1 MMRWRSLWRWVAGGF
16 AAIVLLLGLAT
27 GLFRLL
33 VPTLPQYEHEIEAWA
48 SDALKVPVTLGSY
61 DLRWTLEGPQ
71 LVFFDAELW
80 TPDRSE
86 RVLHADGGAVRVSL
100 IDLVRGKLRLSRLM
114 LRGAQIEI
122 DRDAAGEWRV
132 LGRELPAMSGAGAT
146 SVLPRG
152 ELELRDATVI
162 VSDGQEPPLRLS
174 GVRFSFERGSD
185 YLRLDGAL
193 DLPERSDGHLEVVVQ
208 TDAGQLERWQLYVRG
223 ERLDLTLLDRVAPA
237 LRGRLRGGYADLTL
251 WSWLRGR
258 RLDEGSLVLDAHDVL
273 LGDGPATGQSM
284 AAPAVAYETLGGRF
298 EWNRLPGGWRVKGE
312 GVQLAHGAH
321 QWPGSSFRV
330 DLNDGGGLDAL
341 QAEYLRLEDLTPLL
355 AWLPDG
361 DARTRAIG
369 LDAHGELSDVAFQR
383 VGTGSDVKLSGYF
396 TDLGFQPVGG
406 VPGASGL
413 TGNVRMDEDG
423 GRLELASSHVVT
435 EWPSIFRAPLPEAE
449 LRGALSWQR
458 QPEGWRV
465 LSEELLLA
473 TDDMRSR
480 AQLELKLPADGSSP
494 LIDLQLAMEDAD
506 IAAASRYLPARRM
519 PAKVV
524 DWLDAALRSGRVASA
539 TVSLIGPIRAFPF
552 DAKEGDFRARLQIE
566 NATLAY
572 WPEWPVVES
581 MNGTVEFHDAS
592 LSGQMREAVVGG
604 NRVAPALVN
613 IADLREGVIEYTGH
627 SSGDVDAVLGYLRT
641 SGLAKRSAMLEH
653 GLEAS
658 GPGELDLDFSLPVRR
673 LDGTRVRATL
683 HVDGGTVGIAGL
695 RQRFEG
701 VQGAVEYGDEGLR
714 ADKLKALFL
723 GRPVEA
729 ALTPQRADDGHVAA
743 TQLDID
749 GRFDGIDFG
758 AGLDERLGK
767 LLAGSSMYH
776 ARARLPRDGS
786 GFEIDVRSD
795 LVGTELRM
803 PAPLAKASDAPAA
816 LAVHTRF
823 PAPDN
828 ALIEVRLGEGQRAL
842 FEAARDAHGWRFR
855 RGSVE
860 LSGETPQLVE
870 AQGLAVRGQVAV
882 LDFQRWLDF
891 DMHGPVGGEPLL
903 SFLDLRIDDLHAF
916 DQRFPHVHTQVDRND
931 REWLVQL
938 DGADLR
944 GSLFVPLDARSTT
957 PLVAKLDALHL
968 TSDDNPGKPADPR
981 TLRAMQIEVGDFAYN
996 TMHFGRLT
1004 LDLAPVASGVRVT
1017 KLETTAPSFTLA
1029 GSGQWLL
1036 TDFGHQS
1043 TLDFKLHSTD
1053 VAATLAALDFDSSL
1067 SASDADVSASV
1078 SWPGAPGPRFKEQ
1091 LTGDVKIH
1099 VGSGQ
1104 LTSVEPGAG
1113 RMFGLLSVAAL
1124 PRRLSL
1130 DFRDVFEKGLAF
1142 DEIHG
1147 DFTLDGGNAYTN
1159 NLALEGPAAD
1169 VGIVGRTGLV
1179 TKDYDQNAMVY
1190 ANFGAT
1196 LPVAGVLAG
1205 GPVGGAAMLLFS
1217 QIFKKPLKNMMG
1229 AHYRIS
1235 GSWDQPV
1242 VERVTTESEN
1252 AEGARN
1258 ARAPGAQQPLAE
1270 DHR

>member
-1 MMRWRSLWRWVAGGF
+1 
-16 AAIVLLLGLAT
+16 
-27 GLFRLL
+27 
-33 VPTLPQYEHEIEAWA
+33 
-48 SDALKVPVTLGSY
+48 
-61 DLRWTLEGPQ
+61 
-71 LVFFDAELW
+71 
-80 TPDRSE
+80 
-86 RVLHADGGAVRVSL
+86 
-100 IDLVRGKLRLSRLM
+100 
-114 LRGAQIEI
+114 
-122 DRDAAGEWRV
+122 
-132 LGRELPAMSGAGAT
+132 
-146 SVLPRG
+146 
-152 ELELRDATVI
+152 
-162 VSDGQEPPLRLS
+162 
-174 GVRFSFERGSD
+174 
-185 YLRLDGAL
+185 
-193 DLPERSDGHLEVVVQ
+193 
-208 TDAGQLERWQLYVRG
+208 
-223 ERLDLTLLDRVAPA
+223 
-237 LRGRLRGGYADLTL
+237 
-251 WSWLRGR
+251 
-258 RLDEGSLVLDAHDVL
+258 
-273 LGDGPATGQSM
+273 
-284 AAPAVAYETLGGRF
+284 
-298 EWNRLPGGWRVKGE
+298 
-312 GVQLAHGAH
+312 
-321 QWPGSSFRV
+321 
-330 DLNDGGGLDAL
+330 
-341 QAEYLRLEDLTPLL
+341 
-355 AWLPDG
+355 
-361 DARTRAIG
+361 
-369 LDAHGELSDVAFQR
+369 
-383 VGTGSDVKLSGYF
+383 
-396 TDLGFQPVGG
+396 
-406 VPGASGL
+406 
-413 TGNVRMDEDG
+413 
-423 GRLELASSHVVT
+423 
-435 EWPSIFRAPLPEAE
+435 
-449 LRGALSWQR
+449 
-458 QPEGWRV
+458 
-465 LSEELLLA
+465 
-473 TDDMRSR
+473 
-480 AQLELKLPADGSSP
+480 
-494 LIDLQLAMEDAD
+494 
-506 IAAASRYLPARRM
+506 
-519 PAKVV
+519 
-524 DWLDAALRSGRVASA
+524 
-539 TVSLIGPIRAFPF
+539 
-552 DAKEGDFRARLQIE
+552 
-566 NATLAY
+566 
-572 WPEWPVVES
+572 
-581 MNGTVEFHDAS
+581 
-592 LSGQMREAVVGG
+592 
-604 NRVAPALVN
+604 
-613 IADLREGVIEYTGH
+613 
-627 SSGDVDAVLGYLRT
+627 
-641 SGLAKRSAMLEH
+641 
-653 GLEAS
+653 
-658 GPGELDLDFSLPVRR
+658 
-673 LDGTRVRATL
+673 
-683 HVDGGTVGIAGL
+683 
-695 RQRFEG
+695 
-701 VQGAVEYGDEGLR
+701 
-714 ADKLKALFL
+714 
-723 GRPVEA
+723 
-729 ALTPQRADDGHVAA
+729 
-743 TQLDID
+743 
-749 GRFDGIDFG
+749 
-758 AGLDERLGK
+758 
-767 LLAGSSMYH
+767 MYH

-816 LAVHTRF
+816 LACTRVF
-823 PAPDN
+823 RPPTTPSSRCGWARGSARYSRQRRTRRL
-828 ALIEVRLGEGQRAL
+828 ALP
-842 FEAARDAHGWRFR
+842 

-882 LDFQRWLDF
+882 LDFQPGSTSNARA
-891 DMHGPVGGEPLL
+891 GGGEPLL

-1196 LPVAGVLAG
+1196 LPVAGVARGWSSGRARDAALLADLQEAAEEHDG
-1205 GPVGGAAMLLFS
+1205 RALSHQRQLGPAGRRA
-1217 QIFKKPLKNMMG
+1217 
-1229 AHYRIS
+1229 R
-1235 GSWDQPV
+1235 DDR
-1242 VERVTTESEN
+1242 ERERRRR
-1252 AEGARN
+1252 AQR
-1258 ARAPGAQQPLAE
+1258 ARARAQQPLAE